1 MNGAASASAS
11 AGAQGAISQM
21 QEQQEPTDLKSY
33 TTYVDESQI
42 YQKGSWNAHTDVIKS
57 IQYIPLTV
65 EPLVMTA
72 SAD

>member
-1 MNGAASASAS
+1 
-11 AGAQGAISQM
+11 M